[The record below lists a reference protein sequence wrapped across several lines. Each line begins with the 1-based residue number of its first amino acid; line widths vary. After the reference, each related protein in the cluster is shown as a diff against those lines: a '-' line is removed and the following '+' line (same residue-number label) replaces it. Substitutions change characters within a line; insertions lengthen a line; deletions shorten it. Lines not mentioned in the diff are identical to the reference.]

1 MVEVPRP
8 LEPFAEPHCPWQQA
22 FRGCL
27 KQMFP
32 NYGLCL
38 PALPCFSTEPLP
50 EAAGNKR
57 HRGGPLRRCA
67 ARRSIQTFT
76 VDVSCFEVDTAC
88 TQESTLKK
96 ARPHLF
102 PSFQGAGSALPF
114 LPVGAQGCTQHLLP
128 TDLPRWTGSHTVG
141 GSQGTQE
148 SRELQVS
155 LRVHQVGL

>member
-8 LEPFAEPHCPWQQA
+8 LEPFTELCCPWQQA
-22 FRGCL
+22 FCDCL

-50 EAAGNKR
+50 EAVENKR
-57 HRGGPLRRCA
+57 AQRWSSSQVCGM
-67 ARRSIQTFT
+67 SIQTFT

-88 TQESTLKK
+88 TQESTLKRT
-96 ARPHLF
+96 RPHLF

-114 LPVGAQGCTQHLLP
+114 LPVRAQGCTQHLLP
-128 TDLPRWTGSHTVG
+128 TDLPSRTGSHTAED
-141 GSQGTQE
+141 SQGTQE
-148 SRELQVS
+148 SRERQVS
-155 LRVHQVGL
+155 LKVHQVGF